1 MMGAP
6 LGLTP
11 PEGAPSQRPSAGSR
25 STVGA
30 MHLRA
35 WRKRDRECR
44 REMWV
49 TVGAPE
55 LTVKGSA
62 RRLPAGLAG
71 PDPRPKAASGQ
82 RLAIYGPVDD
92 GAACE
97 TLVRCDRFSVGAAPS
112 ARGLSHSQR

>member
-1 MMGAP
+1 
-6 LGLTP
+6 
-11 PEGAPSQRPSAGSR
+11 
-25 STVGA
+25 

-44 REMWV
+44 REMRV

-55 LTVKGSA
+55 LMVEGSA

-82 RLAIYGPVDD
+82 RLASYGPVDED
-92 GAACE
+92 GAACA
-97 TLVRCDRFSVGAAPS
+97 TLVQCDEVCTCSVAKK
-112 ARGLSHSQR
+112 

>member
-1 MMGAP
+1 
-6 LGLTP
+6 
-11 PEGAPSQRPSAGSR
+11 
-25 STVGA
+25 

-44 REMWV
+44 REMRV

-55 LTVKGSA
+55 LMVEGSA

-82 RLAIYGPVDD
+82 RLASYGPVDD

-97 TLVRCDRFSVGAAPS
+97 TLVQYRATLVSSCTSLPVGYIVV
-112 ARGLSHSQR
+112 

>member
-1 MMGAP
+1 
-6 LGLTP
+6 
-11 PEGAPSQRPSAGSR
+11 
-25 STVGA
+25 

-44 REMWV
+44 REMRV

-55 LTVKGSA
+55 LMVEGSA
-62 RRLPAGLAG
+62 RRLPAGPAG

-82 RLAIYGPVDD
+82 RLASYGPVQD

-97 TLVRCDRFSVGAAPS
+97 TLVRCGRFPVDAAPS
-112 ARGLSHSQR
+112 ARGLVHSQ